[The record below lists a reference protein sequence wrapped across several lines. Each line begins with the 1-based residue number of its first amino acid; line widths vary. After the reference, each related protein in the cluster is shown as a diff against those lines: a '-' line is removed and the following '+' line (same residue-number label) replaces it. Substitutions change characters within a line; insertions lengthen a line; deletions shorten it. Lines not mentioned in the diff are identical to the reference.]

1 MILVYNKT
9 ITACSNYQLG
19 SRRSERIG
27 PSSQSPV
34 AGGVK
39 FCGVCGSPMPTSQ
52 TPPPPQQSQN
62 PYGPPPQNPY
72 GAPPPQIQYRGQQQP
87 DGSYVPPNQYEE
99 YTNSPFGSAV
109 PRAELHN
116 PKGDLRIGDMTIPI
130 DGELV
135 PVLDIMLGNQ
145 LPIYF
150 EHHILLWKH
159 PGVQIGFKS
168 IKGAA
173 KRFFAGLQIFISE
186 AQGPGNIA
194 FSRDSV
200 GQIVALR
207 LQPGQMVEVREHQFL
222 VATSNID
229 YGFTFM
235 QSASNILFSRT
246 GLFIDQ
252 FTARSGEGMVLLHG
266 YGNVFEKILAPGE
279 PLDVEPGAWLWKDP
293 SVQMTETSDA
303 GAQRGGS
310 IFGAIGGLMAGASII
325 LNRFTGPGR
334 LGIQSMT
341 YHPPQPE
348 RAQQA
353 GGQQNLDLGQLFNS

>member
-1 MILVYNKT
+1 
-9 ITACSNYQLG
+9 
-19 SRRSERIG
+19 
-27 PSSQSPV
+27 
-34 AGGVK
+34 
-39 FCGVCGSPMPTSQ
+39 
-52 TPPPPQQSQN
+52 
-62 PYGPPPQNPY
+62 
-72 GAPPPQIQYRGQQQP
+72 
-87 DGSYVPPNQYEE
+87 
-99 YTNSPFGSAV
+99 
-109 PRAELHN
+109 
-116 PKGDLRIGDMTIPI
+116 MTIHI

-135 PVLDIMLGNQ
+135 PVVDIMLGNQ
-145 LPIYF
+145 LSIYF

-186 AQGPGNIA
+186 AQGPGNIS

-222 VATSNID
+222 VATGNVD

-235 QSASNILFSRT
+235 QGAANILFSRT

-252 FTARSGEGMVLLHG
+252 FTARGGEGMVLLHG
-266 YGNVFEKILAPGE
+266 YGNVFEKMLAPGE
-279 PLDVEPGAWLWKDP
+279 ALDVEPGAWLWKDP
-293 SVQMTETSDA
+293 SVQMSVTTVA
-303 GAQRGGS
+303 GSQRGGG
-310 IFGAIGGLMAGASII
+310 IFGAIGGMMAGASII

-348 RAQQA
+348 GAQQA
-353 GGQQNLDLGQLFNS
+353 GGQANVNLGQLFNS